1 MSTIGIDRQI
11 MKKIKVVLSEGVY
24 VIKPNDDNKDS
35 VVLECDTRKEWTD
48 YLTSL
53 PNPPRHIVVSKLV
66 QNL

>member
-1 MSTIGIDRQI
+1 

-24 VIKPNDDNKDS
+24 TIKPNDGNKDG
-35 VVLECDTRKEWTD
+35 VVLECDTREEWTD

-53 PNPPRHIVVSKLV
+53 PNPPKHIVVSTLV